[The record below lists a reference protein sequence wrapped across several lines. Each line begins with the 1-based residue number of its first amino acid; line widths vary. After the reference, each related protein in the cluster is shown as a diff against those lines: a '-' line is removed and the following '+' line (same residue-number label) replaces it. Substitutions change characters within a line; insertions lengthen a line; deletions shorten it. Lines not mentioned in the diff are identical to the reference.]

1 MERGL
6 TAESVGV
13 TLPDRVDGV
22 FVGGGHNSL
31 VCAAYLARAG
41 LRVLVL
47 EAAPRIGGGTTTDE
61 VTLPDFKHNL
71 HAFFVRW
78 APEYAVWRDL
88 ELDRYSVRS
97 IYPPVQNAVPF
108 DGGGRA
114 LVTYA
119 DLERSL
125 TEIARLSPRDAET
138 YRRLHAEFTELTRR
152 VDTPLRFSP
161 PLPPDELSS
170 LLGASRLGSRY
181 LELDAKSPLD
191 IVCEAFES
199 EPLRSLVLFNVAVR
213 GYLPNLDTK
222 GIGSIVA
229 LALPNSHQGRLVA
242 GGTYEVARAIAD
254 SLIGAGG
261 VIVTGARVASIEV
274 SGGRAVAVEL
284 EDGRRV
290 EATFVVSGAPA
301 PITMLE
307 LVGPSHLDQA
317 LRDDLA
323 GYRWL
328 EEALFGVHWALSDRP
343 RFESESYNPDVPKA
357 LNLALGY
364 ESSQDLLDGMEAIR
378 AAQKVENGPIHV
390 SLPTIHDPTQAPPG
404 FHTTFGWHFVPGPS
418 SRGKWDAAAVAD
430 RVEAMVGTYKTYA
443 PNIDAATIGLASHS
457 PDATETRVISMRG
470 GDRHHGSFHPDNW
483 GYARPT
489 SMMPGYRTPIEGLY
503 LCGASQ
509 HPGGSFHGQPGY
521 NAAGVVAEDLG
532 IDEWWGPRDARIAL
546 HDLT

>member
-1 MERGL
+1 L
-6 TAESVGV
+6 TAGNGAA

-41 LRVLVL
+41 LKVLVL

-61 VTLPDFKHNL
+61 VTLPGFKHNL

-78 APEYAVWRDL
+78 APQYAVWRDL
-88 ELDRYSVRS
+88 ELDRHSVRS
-97 IYPPVQNAVPF
+97 IYPTVQNAVPF
-108 DGGGRA
+108 DGGTRA

-125 TEIARLSPRDAET
+125 AEIARLSPRDAEA

-161 PLPPDELSS
+161 PLPLDELSAR
-170 LLGASRLGSRY
+170 LGSSRLGRRY
-181 LELDAKSPLD
+181 LELDSRSPLE
-191 IVCEAFES
+191 IVCDAFES

-213 GYLPNLDTK
+213 GYLPNLDTR

-254 SLIGAGG
+254 SLVGAGG
-261 VIVTGARVASIEV
+261 AIATEAKVVSIVI

-290 EATFVVSGAPA
+290 EASFVVSGAPA

-307 LVGPSHLDQA
+307 LVGPSHLDDG
-317 LRDDLA
+317 LRDDLV

-343 RFESESYNPDVPKA
+343 VFQSEGYNPDVPDA

-364 ESSQDLLDGMEAIR
+364 ESSQDLVDGMEAIR
-378 AAQKVENGPIHV
+378 AAQNVENGPIHV
-390 SLPTIHDPTQAPPG
+390 SVPTIHDPTQAPAG

-418 SRGKWDAAAVAD
+418 SRGKWNAAAVAE
-430 RVEAMVGTYKTYA
+430 RVEAMVGTYETYA
-443 PNIDAATIGLASHS
+443 PNIDAVTIDVSSHS
-457 PDATETRVISMRG
+457 PDDTETRVVSMRG

-489 SMMPGYRTPIEGLY
+489 TLMPGYRTPIEGLY

-532 IDEWWGPRDARIAL
+532 IEPWWGPRDARGAL
-546 HDLT
+546 DDLA

>member
-1 MERGL
+1 L
-6 TAESVGV
+6 TAGNGAAV
-13 TLPDRVDGV
+13 LPDRVDGV

-61 VTLPDFKHNL
+61 VTLPGFRHNL

-97 IYPPVQNAVPF
+97 IYPTVQNAVPF
-108 DGGGRA
+108 DGGARA

-125 TEIARLSPRDAET
+125 AEIGRLAPRDAET

-161 PLPPDELSS
+161 PLPPDELST
-170 LLGASRLGSRY
+170 LLGGSRLGRRY
-181 LELDAKSPLD
+181 LELDSMSPLEV
-191 IVCEAFES
+191 VCDAFES

-213 GYLPNLDTK
+213 GYLPNLDTR

-242 GGTYEVARAIAD
+242 GGTYEVARAIAE
-254 SLIGAGG
+254 SLLGAGG
-261 VIVTGARVASIEV
+261 EIATGAKVVSIGV

-290 EATFVVSGAPA
+290 EASFVISGAPA

-307 LVGPSHLDQA
+307 LVGPSHLDHA
-317 LRDDLA
+317 LRDELA

-343 RFESESYNPDVPKA
+343 RFQSEVYNPDVPQA

-364 ESSQDLLDGMEAIR
+364 ESSQDLVDGMEAIR
-378 AAQKVENGPIHV
+378 ATQSVENGPIHV
-390 SLPTIHDPTQAPPG
+390 SVPTIHDPTQAPAG
-404 FHTTFGWHFVPGPS
+404 SHTTFGWHFVPGPS
-418 SRGKWDAAAVAD
+418 SRGKWDGAAVAE
-430 RVEAMVGTYKTYA
+430 RVEAIVGTYERYA
-443 PNIDAATIGLASHS
+443 SNIDSVTIGLASHS
-457 PDATETRVISMRG
+457 PDDTETRVMSMRG

-483 GYARPT
+483 GHARPT
-489 SMMPGYRTPIEGLY
+489 PLMPGYRTPIEGLY

-532 IDEWWGPRDARIAL
+532 IEPWWGPREARAAL
-546 HDLT
+546 GDLA

>member
-1 MERGL
+1 MMTEVRK
-6 TAESVGV
+6 E
-13 TLPDRVDGV
+13 TLPSQVDGI

-61 VTLPDFKHNL
+61 ITLPLFKHNL

-78 APEYAVWRDL
+78 TPEYAVWSDL
-88 ELDRYSVRS
+88 GLDRYRVRS
-97 IYPPVQNAVPF
+97 IYPQVQNAVPF
-108 DGGGRA
+108 DGGARA

-119 DLERSL
+119 DLGRSL
-125 TEIARLSPRDAET
+125 TEIARLSRRDAET
-138 YRRLHAEFTELTRR
+138 YRRLHAEFSELTRR

-161 PLPPDELSS
+161 PLPPNELQA
-170 LLGASRLGSRY
+170 LLGASRLGRRY
-181 LELDAKSPLD
+181 LDLDSRSPLE
-191 IVCEAFES
+191 IVCDAFES

-213 GYLPNLDTK
+213 GYLPNLDVK

-229 LALPNSHQGRLVA
+229 LALPNSHHGRLVE
-242 GGTYEVARAIAD
+242 GGTYEVARAIAA
-254 SLIGAGG
+254 SVIAAGG
-261 VIVTGARVASIEV
+261 TITTRAKVASVDV
-274 SGGRAVAVEL
+274 SGGRAVGVEL

-290 EATFVVSGAPA
+290 EASRFVVSGAPA

-307 LVGPSHLDQA
+307 LVGSSHLDPA

-328 EEALFGVHWALSDRP
+328 EEALFGVHWALTDRP
-343 RFESESYNPDVPKA
+343 RFESESYNPDVPRA

-364 ESSQDLLDGMEAIR
+364 ESSQDLLDNMEAIR
-378 AAQKVENGPIHV
+378 AVQNVEHGPIHV
-390 SLPTIHDPTQAPPG
+390 SLPTMHDPTQAPEG
-404 FHTTFGWHFVPGPS
+404 FHTTFGWHFVPGPTT
-418 SRGKWDAAAVAD
+418 RGRWDGAAVAD
-430 RVEAMVGTYKTYA
+430 RVDAIVGTYRTYA
-443 PNIDAATIGLASHS
+443 PNIEEVTIGLTSHS
-457 PDATETRVISMRG
+457 PDATESRVISMRG

-489 SMMPGYRTPIEGLY
+489 PLMPGYRTPIKGLY

-521 NAAGVVAEDLG
+521 NAAGVVAEDIG
-532 IDEWWGPRDARIAL
+532 VEPWWKPVDAQTAL
-546 HDLT
+546 EDLE